1 MALEALRSHQQRQ
14 LQEKERV
21 GARYQD
27 RGLVFAT
34 TIGTPLDTQNVVNRH
49 FKQLLKTVGLPDIR
63 FHDLRHTCA
72 TLLGRK
78 NVNPKIVQDTLG
90 HASLSMTLGIYS
102 HVQAAM
108 KDEAAAAVDST
119 FS

>member
-1 MALEALRSHQQRQ
+1 MKKLRVSSCT
-14 LQEKERV
+14 
-21 GARYQD
+21 D
-27 RGLVFAT
+27 SDLVFT
-34 TIGTPLDTQNVVNRH
+34 TRKGTPLDAQNIINRH
-49 FKQLLKTVGLPDIR
+49 FKPLLENAGLPPIR
-63 FHDLRHTCA
+63 WHNLRHTCA
-72 TLLGRK
+72 TLLARK

-108 KDEAAAAVDST
+108 KNEAAAAMDST